1 MRDFPHLAVIPPLD
15 LSDWSWKIT
24 PPSFNQ
30 SDAKRKTNHDLI
42 DFLWLI
48 LVRVLGVRTSCPL
61 CNWALAFNK
70 SVLLL
75 LFLNQKL
82 LDLPLLV
89 FYLPRMRQLS
99 FDSDRDLVS
108 SLVCFPSFW
117 LATVICLV
125 WASWRSVV
133 CRSESEIFLFLV
145 TFSTTFSRYILFIY
159 RKQTEEMLRAAREVQ
174 VRNKEHFLAVQAAR
188 DRAEFERV
196 LK

>member
-1 MRDFPHLAVIPPLD
+1 MLLEPSEIRKKQNGNGGEKKKRKLRKSEWWELASWLSLIIRDFPHLAVIPPLD

-70 SVLLL
+70 TVLLL

-108 SLVCFPSFW
+108 SLVCFPS
-117 LATVICLV
+117 
-125 WASWRSVV
+125 
-133 CRSESEIFLFLV
+133 
-145 TFSTTFSRYILFIY
+145 
-159 RKQTEEMLRAAREVQ
+159 
-174 VRNKEHFLAVQAAR
+174 
-188 DRAEFERV
+188 D
-196 LK
+196 